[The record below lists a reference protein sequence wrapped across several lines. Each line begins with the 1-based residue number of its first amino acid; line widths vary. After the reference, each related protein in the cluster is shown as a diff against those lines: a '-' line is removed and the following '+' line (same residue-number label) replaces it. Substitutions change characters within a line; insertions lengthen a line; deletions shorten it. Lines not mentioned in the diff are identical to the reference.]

1 MNASEHSTWAE
12 NAANALSAAG
22 YRRGGARAAMLE
34 LLDRQRCALS
44 AVEIEEALR
53 KGGERGVAR
62 ASVYRILEELEDVR
76 EPHVELDPSV
86 ANHEQLE
93 ELRLVSRVDVGQGLA
108 RFEAARAGRHHH
120 HMVCDRCGEVLPFE
134 DPELERSIQRL
145 TQRVPFSVEEHEVV
159 LHGECAD
166 CSA

>member
-1 MNASEHSTWAE
+1 LTALAWGVMTASEYSTWAE
-12 NAANALSAAG
+12 SAASALSAAG
-22 YRRGGARAAMLE
+22 YRRGGARAAMLA

-62 ASVYRILEELEDVR
+62 ASVYRILEELE
-76 EPHVELDPSV
+76 
-86 ANHEQLE
+86 
-93 ELRLVSRVDVGQGLA
+93 ELRLVNRVDVGQGLA

-134 DPELERSIQRL
+134 DPELARSIQRL
-145 TQRVPFSVEEHEVV
+145 PPRVPFSVEEHAVV
-159 LHGECAD
+159 PHGECAD

>member
-1 MNASEHSTWAE
+1 
-12 NAANALSAAG
+12 
-22 YRRGGARAAMLE
+22 MLD

-53 KGGERGVAR
+53 KSGERGVAR
-62 ASVYRILEELEDVR
+62 ASIYRIIEE
-76 EPHVELDPSV
+76 
-86 ANHEQLE
+86 LE
-93 ELRLVSRVDVGQGLA
+93 ELRLVNRVDVGQGLA

-159 LHGECAD
+159 LHGECVD
-166 CSA
+166 CSG

>member
-1 MNASEHSTWAE
+1 MTALACGVMTASEHSTWAE
-12 NAANALSAAG
+12 TAASALSAAG
-22 YRRGGARAAMLE
+22 YRRGGARAAMLD

-62 ASVYRILEELEDVR
+62 ASVYRILEELE
-76 EPHVELDPSV
+76 
-86 ANHEQLE
+86 
-93 ELRLVSRVDVGQGLA
+93 ELRLVNRVDVGQGLA